1 MNPCLNLYRTIILS
15 VFPGLDLD
23 ETIEKHKDEY
33 IIKRMP
39 VFGRNKEIWSKD
51 EYIEL
56 LEKYYDN
63 ADFIIIDPEEETRR
77 LVRKNM
83 FKFYMVIPDHR
94 IFNSYSKR
102 VPMSEYEYNARMKE
116 ILQRKG
122 IASGYRIWRLG
133 KKQTLDSIF
142 YDIIR
147 FDTNKFL
154 ESNSK
159 FKYQI

>member
-39 VFGRNKEIWSKD
+39 EFGRNKEIWSKD

-83 FKFYMVIPDHR
+83 FKFYM
-94 IFNSYSKR
+94 
-102 VPMSEYEYNARMKE
+102 
-116 ILQRKG
+116 L
-122 IASGYRIWRLG
+122 
-133 KKQTLDSIF
+133 
-142 YDIIR
+142 
-147 FDTNKFL
+147 
-154 ESNSK
+154 
-159 FKYQI
+159 